1 MPMIRPLLLSTLTI
15 CFSLNI
21 FGQFDFEGQL
31 KKNQYTAEI
40 IDPTYGITIY
50 EPLNLYL
57 FADSTRI
64 DEGYAANGWKED
76 YYSDGSILHK
86 GYYIEGQLK
95 VYKNFY
101 PNGNVERN
109 FKSIDSFK
117 SKVTLFYE
125 SGNIKSKVI
134 YSNDF
139 AMEWIDYY
147 ENEKMSYIERYNKDK
162 VSHDSKISYY
172 ENGNK
177 QEELII
183 ENKKKKL
190 YLYLEYFQNGE
201 IKLKGHLRFDN
212 GIYDY
217 VKFGTW
223 NHYDKNDKVIKK
235 DHY

>member
-1 MPMIRPLLLSTLTI
+1 MTRLLLLFTLLISFSVNI
-15 CFSLNI
+15 C
-21 FGQFDFEGQL
+21 GQFDFEGQL
-31 KKNQYTAEI
+31 EKDNYTAEI

-50 EPLNLYL
+50 EPMNLYL

-64 DEGYAANGWKED
+64 EEGYAANGWKED

-86 GYYIEGQLK
+86 GYYIDGQLK

-101 PNGNVERN
+101 PNGNIERN

-125 SGNIKSKVI
+125 SGNIKSKVS
-134 YSNDF
+134 YSSDF
-139 AMEWIDYY
+139 ALEWIDYY
-147 ENEKMSYIERYNKDK
+147 DNGNMSYLEKYNKDK
-162 VSHDSKISYY
+162 VSHESKISFY

-177 QEELII
+177 QEELLI

-190 YLYLEYFQNGE
+190 YLYTEYLENGNV
-201 IKLKGHLRFDN
+201 KLKGHLKFDN

-223 NHYDKNDKVIKK
+223 NHFDKNGKVQKK